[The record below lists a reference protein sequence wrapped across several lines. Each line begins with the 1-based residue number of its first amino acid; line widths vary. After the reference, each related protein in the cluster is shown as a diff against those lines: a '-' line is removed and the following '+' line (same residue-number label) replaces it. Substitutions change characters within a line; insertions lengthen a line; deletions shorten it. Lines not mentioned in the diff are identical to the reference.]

1 MCGDGF
7 PIELPGVNDRHLMI
21 KNGAGVFI
29 NRDWVPSAD
38 YVDINNITGAK
49 SVISLSAQIIT
60 VFKTYDRST
69 TEDIS

>member
-1 MCGDGF
+1 
-7 PIELPGVNDRHLMI
+7 MI

-29 NRDWVPSAD
+29 NRDGVPSAD
-38 YVDINNITGAK
+38 YVDIHNITGAK

-60 VFKTYDRST
+60 VFKTYDGST